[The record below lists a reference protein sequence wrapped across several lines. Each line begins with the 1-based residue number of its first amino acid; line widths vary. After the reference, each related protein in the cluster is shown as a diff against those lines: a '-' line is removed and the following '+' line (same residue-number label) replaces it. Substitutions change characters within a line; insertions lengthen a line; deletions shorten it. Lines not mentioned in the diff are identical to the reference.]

1 MLTED
6 RPLLYRAQRATRV
19 ATRVGMRTAVWRVMA
34 TSFADALAAIIV
46 CIMLLVGSLAHAQS
60 TGPSPEAIEKNR
72 VANLKCFACHEPA
85 ALEHPPQAGLDMK
98 KLRAAVMDPEV
109 FKGSDHGRLACTK
122 CHNEGYDDFPHAA
135 DAKDNTGT
143 CSDCHSRKATK
154 IEEEFSH
161 SVHAKRMADTFT
173 CTNCHNPH
181 LMRIAAKLV
190 DPAKIVAQDNRVCL
204 GCHDS
209 DETFAKYAPE
219 KKSRPLIDNIHSWL
233 PNARLHWQNVRCVE
247 CHTPLSPD
255 GISHVILD
263 KTKAERKC
271 VACHSA
277 DSTLKVRLYRHLVQ
291 DEQQKYGFL
300 NSVILSN
307 SYVIGATRNQKLD
320 YLVAALVAL
329 TFVGVLLHGL
339 LRYIAKR
346 LREKKKND

>member
-1 MLTED
+1 MKSLESAFAVVTLCVT
-6 RPLLYRAQRATRV
+6 LL
-19 ATRVGMRTAVWRVMA
+19 G
-34 TSFADALAAIIV
+34 
-46 CIMLLVGSLAHAQS
+46 GSLAHAQS
-60 TGPSPEAIEKNR
+60 TGLSAEAIEKNR
-72 VANLKCFACHEPA
+72 VANLKCFSCHEPA

-98 KLRAAVMDPEV
+98 KLRAAVRDPDV

-122 CHNEGYDDFPHAA
+122 CHNEGYDDFPHAE

-143 CSDCHSRKATK
+143 CTDCHSKKAAK
-154 IEEEFSH
+154 IEEEFEQ

-181 LMRIAAKLV
+181 LMRIAAKLA
-190 DPAKIVAQDNRVCL
+190 DPKKIVDQDNRVCL

-219 KKSRPLIDNIHSWL
+219 KKERPPIDDIHSWL
-233 PNARLHWQNVRCVE
+233 PNARMHWKAVRCVE
-247 CHTPLSPD
+247 CHTPLSTE

-277 DSTLKVRLYRHLVQ
+277 NSALMVRLYRHLAK

-329 TFVGVLLHGL
+329 TFFGVLLHGL

-346 LREKKKND
+346 LREKK